1 MHDDLQHLP
10 SLTGLLLEV
19 TALTMRG
26 TSVHVLEPSQCARQV
41 APLPSEQN
49 KYRIRHTNVQ

>member
-41 APLPSEQN
+41 APLPS
-49 KYRIRHTNVQ
+49 